1 MLYVLP
7 ADPASPKSSLKT
19 LRQTARRAGYLIAA
33 DYTTDTFTLVD
44 ARLRLPLLGL
54 NHVGLPEIANAI
66 AVARIKPREARQKPK
81 PRTPRRRVN
90 NAIENLRL
98 LMAAMRAE

>member
-66 AVARIKPREARQKPK
+66 AVARIKPREARPKPK
-81 PRTPRRRVN
+81 PRTRRRHVN
-90 NAIENLRL
+90 DAIENLKL
-98 LMAAMRAE
+98 FMTAVRAK

>member
-66 AVARIKPREARQKPK
+66 EVARIKTREARPKPK
-81 PRTPRRRVN
+81 TRRRHY
-90 NAIENLRL
+90 AIENLKL
-98 LMAAMRAE
+98 LMAAVRAE